1 MINRRDRV
9 GPSMMRAFVFSSIAV
24 AAMIAPVSAWA
35 KTSVDVWGKTADGR
49 PIHRFTITNASGA
62 KVSVME
68 LGAAV
73 TAVVVPDRD
82 GKMTDVAL
90 GYDTPLDYVTNNS
103 PQFGL
108 VIGRYANR
116 IAGGK
121 ITLDGTEYQLATQG
135 RNPSTMHGG
144 PEGFGTRLWKGT
156 EVHSPEGDGVQFQLL
171 SEDGDQ
177 GFPGAMVTTV
187 TYVWTDNNDLQI
199 DYSATTTK
207 PTVVNLTNH
216 SYFNLAGAGNG
227 DVLSQQLTIDAD
239 YYMEA
244 LPNNTPTGQILKVE
258 GTPFDFSEGKPVGQD
273 IEAQDPQM
281 VANRGYNVQYVVR
294 RSTIRGQLAE
304 AARLYDPGSGRE
316 LRVLT
321 TEPGVF
327 LYTANFI
334 STERAMKG
342 GVRYPLRA
350 GVALET
356 QHFPD
361 SPNWPHFPRTTLM
374 PGETFH
380 SRTVFDF
387 GVR

>member
-1 MINRRDRV
+1 MRNRRDHTAA
-9 GPSMMRAFVFSSIAV
+9 GMRIGVSLLFAAAAV
-24 AAMIAPVSAWA
+24 IAPVPASAR
-35 KTSVDVWGKTADGR
+35 TGVDVWGKMADGR
-49 PIHRFTITNASGA
+49 AIHRFTITNASGA
-62 KVSVME
+62 QVSIME

-82 GKMTDVAL
+82 GELADVAL
-90 GYDTPLDYVTNNS
+90 GYHAPLDYVTNNS

-121 ITLDGTEYQLATQG
+121 FTLDGTEYKLATQG
-135 RNPSTMHGG
+135 RSPSTMHGG
-144 PEGFGTRLWKGT
+144 PEGFGTRLWKGI
-156 EVHSPEGDGVQFQLL
+156 EVHSPQGDGVQFQLV
-171 SEDGDQ
+171 SDDGDQ
-177 GFPGAMVTTV
+177 GFPGSMVATV
-187 TYVWTDNNDLQI
+187 TYVWTENNDLQI
-199 DYSATTTK
+199 DYYATTTK

-244 LPNNTPTGQILKVE
+244 LPDNTPTGQILKVE
-258 GTPFDFSEGKPVGQD
+258 GTPFDFSKGKPVGQD
-273 IEAQDPQM
+273 IDANDPQM
-281 VANRGYNVQYVVR
+281 VANRGYNVQYIVR
-294 RSTIRGQLAE
+294 RSTVPGQVAE
-304 AARLYDPGSGRE
+304 AGRLYDPGSGRE
-316 LRVLT
+316 LRILT

-334 STERAMKG
+334 STERVMKG

-374 PGETFH
+374 PGQTFH
-380 SRTVFDF
+380 SRTIFDF
-387 GVR
+387 GAR